1 MEQQASSSR
10 RLQVLGGHFEVRNL
24 TKAPAQ
30 SAALIADLNY
40 LLDHDNHDMRKKMK
54 EFMKADVYIP

>member
-1 MEQQASSSR
+1 MEQQASSNR